1 MPKHGEKCA
10 ICSNEEKN
18 TFVHHFLAQRQKKS
32 SAIFL
37 EPPRRGVEV
46 RTPPPQPW
54 GSGSPHQPQNQSKQW
69 PSNAL
74 NPAQR
79 GCPARGGQQEAG
91 PQLALLRRFI
101 RGGGG
106 ARWTPGIGPH
116 TDDGGCPFH
125 GRLGRSLADDLRDL
139 RPGEAAM
146 RAPMT

>member
-1 MPKHGEKCA
+1 MGE
-10 ICSNEEKN
+10 N
-18 TFVHHFLAQRQKKS
+18 VQYAQMRKKIHLFIIFWHSARRNLLLSFWNRQGGGWRS
-32 SAIFL
+32 
-37 EPPRRGVEV
+37 GH
-46 RTPPPQPW
+46 PPPQPW
-54 GSGSPHQPQNQSKQW
+54 GSGSPRQPQNQSKQW

-146 RAPMT
+146 RGP